1 MATNSRYPFLFWP
14 FANPLASLAPVLR
27 VFRGASFAW
36 FLVCAAAAQALV
48 VAERDFSELVA
59 RADLILE
66 GTVTRIEEAPDE
78 RGIQRTLVRL
88 SDLLVHKGVPDSSEF
103 MLDIAGGTK
112 GGFRAEILDL
122 PRFVVGDR
130 VLLFVRG
137 NGHAVFPV
145 VGVHQGYFRVVPDDR
160 GTPRVVRS
168 DGLPVIGRSRR
179 ALRFP
184 RKTSDTARA
193 VPLDQF
199 REWIRDE
206 LQRPAEAKEPE

>member
-1 MATNSRYPFLFWP
+1 LVTNSRYPFSFWP
-14 FANPLASLAPVLR
+14 FANALASFARVLR

-36 FLVCAAAAQALV
+36 FLVCATAAQALV

-59 RADLILE
+59 RADVILE
-66 GTVTRIEEAPDE
+66 GTVARIEEAPDE
-78 RGIQRTLVRL
+78 RGIQRTLVHL
-88 SDLLVHKGVPDSSEF
+88 SDLLVHKGVADSSEF
-103 MLDIAGGTK
+103 VLDIAGGTK
-112 GGFRAEILDL
+112 DGLRAEILDL
-122 PRFVVGDR
+122 PRFAVGDR

-145 VGVHQGYFRVVPDDR
+145 VGVHQGYFRVLPDNR
-160 GTPRVVRS
+160 GIPRVVRS
-168 DGLPVIGRSRR
+168 DGLTVIGRSRR

-184 RKTSDTARA
+184 RKPSETARG

-206 LQRPAEAKEPE
+206 LQRPAEAKEPK